1 MNRRE
6 PEQHVDSDELSAKM
20 DELNSV
26 LIGVENVQRLL
37 AIPPLRIWPSWS
49 WLVFYELAIAVACSV
64 AVWKDHAIYVWPGS
78 ILAAVVFTVWV
89 MRFIEE
95 RVVTG
100 ESLRLIT
107 ERLQYWEKWKAALA
121 NEQAADHQSAAVP
134 Q

>member
-1 MNRRE
+1 MNCRE
-6 PEQHVDSDELSAKM
+6 SEQHMDSDELSAKM

-26 LIGVENVQRLL
+26 LVGVENVQRLL
-37 AIPPLRIWPSWS
+37 GISFLRISPSWS
-49 WLVFYELAIAVACSV
+49 WLVFYELAIVAACSI
-64 AVWKDHAIYVWPGS
+64 AVWKDHALYVWPGS

-107 ERLQYWEKWKAALA
+107 ARLQYWEKWKVALA
-121 NEQAADHQSAAVP
+121 KEQAADHQSAAAP